1 MVMNELVSVIV
12 PIYNVENYIRRCI
25 NSIIN
30 QNYTNLEI
38 ILVDDESP
46 DKCPEICEEYR
57 DIDKR
62 IKVIHQ
68 KNAGLSG
75 ARNAGIK
82 VAKGE
87 YIAFV
92 DSDDF
97 IDAEFIRI
105 LYQAI
110 KDTKSDIAMCKYEYV
125 KGDHMTQSKKPGE
138 NTVYTGVE
146 MIENMYSLDGAFF
159 IVAWNKLYRIT
170 LFDTICYPK
179 GRIHEDE
186 ATTHRL
192 YYEAKQ
198 AVFVDRFL
206 YGYFVGG
213 ESITRKK
220 FNRNRL
226 DWAWS
231 VEQRLDFLEEM
242 QLVKILP
249 TALRAYADGV
259 VDLYFQC
266 RDLLPH
272 SKKEQKILKA
282 KISQTTKRVKK
293 YGKFPL
299 KTRIGYELF
308 IIMPSVYKKLL
319 GAYRAPVLKEK
330 VMEHYDKD

>member
-1 MVMNELVSVIV
+1 MNELISVVV
-12 PIYNVENYIRRCI
+12 PIYNVENYIRRCV

-30 QNYTNLEI
+30 QSYTNLEI

-46 DKCPEICEEYR
+46 DNCPKICDEYSEN
-57 DIDKR
+57 DKR

-75 ARNAGIK
+75 ARNAGIN

-87 YIAFV
+87 CIAFV

-97 IDAEFIRI
+97 LANDFISI
-105 LYQAI
+105 LYQALN
-110 KDTKSDIAMCKYEYV
+110 DTNSDIAMCKYEYV
-125 KGDHMTQSKKPGE
+125 KGDSLTQSNKPGE
-138 NTVYTGVE
+138 NYIFTGVE
-146 MIENMYSLDGAFF
+146 MIENMYSTDGAFF
-159 IVAWNKLYRIT
+159 IVAWNKLYRRT
-170 LFDTICYPK
+170 LFDTIRYPK
-179 GRIHEDE
+179 GKIHEDE
-186 ATTHRL
+186 ATTHKL

-231 VEQRLDFLEEM
+231 VEQRLDFLEEK

-249 TALRAYADGV
+249 TAIRAYADGV

-266 RDLLPH
+266 RELLPN
-272 SKKEQKILKA
+272 SKKEQKLLKA
-282 KISQTTKRVKK
+282 KISNATKRVKK
-293 YGKFPL
+293 YGSFPI
-299 KTRIGYELF
+299 KTRIGYTLF
-308 IIMPSVYKKLL
+308 IVMPSIYIKLL
-319 GAYRAPVLKEK
+319 GVYSAPVLKEK
-330 VMEHYDKD
+330 VMENYDKE